1 MNLYDLPIGV
11 VAIVTKVTDDE
22 RLSEIFIKGERVR
35 VIAKT
40 PFGGPVAVKVYGT
53 AFALN
58 EHEAKSIEVTIL

>member
-11 VAIVTKVTDDE
+11 VAIIKTAAGDE
-22 RLSEIFIKGERVR
+22 RLSEIFIEGERVKI
-35 VIAKT
+35 IAKT